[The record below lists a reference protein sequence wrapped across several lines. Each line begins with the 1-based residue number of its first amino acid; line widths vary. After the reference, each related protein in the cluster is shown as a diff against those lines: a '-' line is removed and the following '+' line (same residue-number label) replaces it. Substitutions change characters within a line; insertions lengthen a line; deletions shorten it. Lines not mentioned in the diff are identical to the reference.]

1 MQYEKR
7 LISIF
12 TPSVVVDLA
21 YLPLQD
27 QKDLAK
33 IRLGLKKRKG
43 TPSRTRG
50 RIRSAFLGCVS
61 SILRSWAVIP

>member
-1 MQYEKR
+1 MQYEER

-12 TPSVVVDLA
+12 TPSVMVDLA
-21 YLPLQD
+21 CLPLGD

-43 TPSRTRG
+43 GPRSTRG
-50 RIRSAFLGCVS
+50 KILSAFFSVVY
-61 SILRSWAVIP
+61 IAP